1 MNAGTTMKP
10 VPLPSRHVW
19 RKLLLGLVAGAASYV
34 LLLWLHGRWEEIVA
48 ATLIG
53 SVVGIA
59 DLSGARILAGS
70 AACTTGWLLGSMIF
84 GVWTGLGV
92 GAWLVAGAFLGAAF
106 GACRKWWMAIPAM
119 LLGLVAGLL
128 AEASRYLTVF
138 VTPLR
143 GFDMQLLL
151 LLSAGLLLNLV
162 AALMAPPFRRAHA
175 GS

>member
-1 MNAGTTMKP
+1 MKG
-10 VPLPSRHVW
+10 VPIPSCHVW
-19 RKLLLGLVAGAASYV
+19 RKLLLGLVAGAISYV
-34 LLLWLHGRWEEIVA
+34 LLLWLHGPWEEIVA

-53 SVVGIA
+53 SVVGVA
-59 DLSGARILAGS
+59 ELSPGRILVGS
-70 AACTTGWLLGSMIF
+70 VACATGWFLGSMLF
-84 GVWTGLGV
+84 GVWIELGV
-92 GAWLVAGAFLGAAF
+92 GAWLVAGAFLGAVF

-128 AEASRYLTVF
+128 AEASRYLTVLA
-138 VTPLR
+138 TPLR
-143 GFDMQLLL
+143 GLDMQLLL